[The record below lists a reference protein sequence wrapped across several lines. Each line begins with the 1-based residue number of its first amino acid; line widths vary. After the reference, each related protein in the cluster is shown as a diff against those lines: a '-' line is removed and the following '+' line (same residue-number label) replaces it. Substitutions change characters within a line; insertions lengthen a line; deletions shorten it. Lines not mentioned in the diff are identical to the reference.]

1 MGSHESSS
9 WETEISNFIL
19 FHRKTWSLI
28 VMGLLILLLFYCISE
43 GGDLQ
48 KFYKDVNG
56 RQALL
61 VGSSWPMAWS
71 STGRLR
77 ASCISQLYF
86 SIVFL
91 NCISSM
97 YFSTMSFCSPGRFG
111 GDGRATSS
119 PLKLYFSNVFFHRI
133 SQPWVSFTWRW
144 WKGNQQP
151 AAAKSSTCSNS
162 WPEPVAIAAIRYLC
176 TSRFFFF
183 FWFLDCISQMYFFNV
198 LLNQQNPPLAATAI
212 AAKQFLDFL
221 IFFWISRF
229 FWKLQQHLA
238 LLLLLLQVLK
248 I

>member
-86 SIVFL
+86 SIASTVFL
-91 NCISSM
+91 RSGC
-97 YFSTMSFCSPGRFG
+97 MSQ
-111 GDGRATSS
+111 
-119 PLKLYFSNVFFHRI
+119 I
-133 SQPWVSFTWRW
+133 
-144 WKGNQQP
+144 
-151 AAAKSSTCSNS
+151 
-162 WPEPVAIAAIRYLC
+162 
-176 TSRFFFF
+176 
-183 FWFLDCISQMYFFNV
+183 LDCCQTGPNHIP
-198 LLNQQNPPLAATAI
+198 LLQCTL
-212 AAKQFLDFL
+212 KQFGK
-221 IFFWISRF
+221 IFQYLKRNIYCWI
-229 FWKLQQHLA
+229 
-238 LLLLLLQVLK
+238 
-248 I
+248 

>member
-111 GDGRATSS
+111 GDVG
-119 PLKLYFSNVFFHRI
+119 
-133 SQPWVSFTWRW
+133 
-144 WKGNQQP
+144 QP
-151 AAAKSSTCSNS
+151 AALLS
-162 WPEPVAIAAIRYLC
+162 
-176 TSRFFFF
+176 
-183 FWFLDCISQMYFFNV
+183 CISQMYFFTV
-198 LLNQQNPPLAATAI
+198 FLNHESRSPGGDGKATSSRRQRNPPLAATVGP
-212 AAKQFLDFL
+212 
-221 IFFWISRF
+221 S
-229 FWKLQQHLA
+229 
-238 LLLLLLQVLK
+238 LLLLLL
-248 I
+248 